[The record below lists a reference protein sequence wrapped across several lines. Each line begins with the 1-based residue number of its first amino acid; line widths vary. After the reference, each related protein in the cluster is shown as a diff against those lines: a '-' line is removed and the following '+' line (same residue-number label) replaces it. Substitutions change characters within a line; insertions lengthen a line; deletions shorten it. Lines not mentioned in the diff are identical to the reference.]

1 MRKLFHMFDRDGS
14 GFIDAKE
21 LRKIMRRLGTKISSE
36 EVERMVR
43 KADADGDGKVNFE
56 EFVKMMR

>member
-1 MRKLFHMFDRDGS
+1 MDP
-14 GFIDAKE
+14 
-21 LRKIMRRLGTKISSE
+21 KIMKRLGTKISSE
-36 EVERMVR
+36 EVERMMR

>member
-1 MRKLFHMFDRDGS
+1 MDP
-14 GFIDAKE
+14 
-21 LRKIMRRLGTKISSE
+21 KIMKRLGTKISSE
-36 EVERMVR
+36 EVERMVQ